1 MRTTLDLTWRLLR
14 GGGRRNLLGSLLT
27 LAAVAVCTGLL
38 LFAVTANL
46 AFAQRAH
53 ADSWRHPGK
62 ADAHP
67 VMIEAL
73 ATDRVRDEPITV
85 VDLAAL
91 GPDAPAPPGMPRF
104 PRPGEAWT
112 SPALARLMKDL
123 PADRLAGRFPARAGT
138 LGRDALIHPGELV
151 AVVGHAPGDPAM
163 TAARNDLSGV
173 ENTAA
178 PTRIAAYATGAATFS
193 GVYQALVAIA
203 SVLMVVPLL
212 VFGGAAARLTVARRD
227 RRLAALRLVGA
238 TPGQVVAIT
247 TAEAVITAAAGA
259 VAGTVLYAAAIPALM
274 HITIAGGG
282 WYASDL
288 WPGLPI
294 VAGVL
299 AAVPVLVGASA
310 VVGLRRIVVS
320 PLGVARRETPPAMRA
335 VRPLVLVAVVIA
347 FGAVSGG
354 LTGLGRLGL
363 VIMLVFLMLA
373 FLAINLAGPWVVA
386 LIGRITVGLAR
397 GPARLLAGRRLMD
410 DPRSAWRTVAG
421 VALTGFVAGFLAL
434 LGGAST
440 GTKAS
445 DELQLTVPPAR
456 ASAVAEQ
463 IRGRLGGIDAGVTV
477 KPLSTGDPAAG
488 AAGPPA
494 GAAGGDRPA
503 EAAVVTVAVRGGS
516 AAVDRARTVLAAA
529 VPGQVATT
537 PADEDRGRD
546 RLLSDLRTGALTVLV
561 VSFLI
566 AITSAGITG
575 ASAVL
580 DRRQAYAMLR
590 LAGTPLKVLDRARR
604 QETLIPLVVMGG
616 GSLATGLFFAAPF
629 AIGFGASGAVTLAAF
644 VAVGFGGI
652 AGASALS
659 RPLLRSVTTDPAPT
673 PD

>member
-1 MRTTLDLTWRLLR
+1 MPGTLDLAWRLLR
-14 GGGRRNLLGSLLT
+14 GGGRRNLLGSGLT
-27 LAAVAVCTGLL
+27 LAAVAVSTGLL
-38 LFAVTANL
+38 LLAVTANL
-46 AFAQRAH
+46 AFAHRTH

-62 ADAHP
+62 ADADP

-73 ATDRVRDEPITV
+73 ATDHVRGKPITV

-91 GPDAPAPPGMPRF
+91 KPDAPAPPGMPRF
-104 PRPGEAWT
+104 PRPGETWT
-112 SPALARLMKDL
+112 SPALARLLKDL
-123 PADRLAGRFPARAGT
+123 PSDQLAGRFPARAGT
-138 LGRDALIHPGELV
+138 LGRDALVHPGELV
-151 AVVGHAPGDPAM
+151 AVVGHAPSDPAM
-163 TAARNDLSGV
+163 TADRDGLSDV
-173 ENTAA
+173 EGTAA
-178 PTRIAAYATGAATFS
+178 PTRIARYSTGATAFS

-247 TAEAVITAAAGA
+247 TAEAVLTAAAGA
-259 VAGTVLYAAAIPALM
+259 LAGTALYAAAIPALTR
-274 HITIAGGG
+274 ITIAGGG

-288 WPGLPI
+288 WPGLP
-294 VAGVL
+294 VTGAVL
-299 AAVPVLVGASA
+299 AAVPVLVGVSA
-310 VVGLRRIVVS
+310 VAGLRRVVVS
-320 PLGVARRETPPAMRA
+320 PLGVARRETPPALRA
-335 VRPLVLVAVVIA
+335 VRLLLLGAVVVA
-347 FGAVSGG
+347 FGATSGG

-363 VIMLVFLMLA
+363 VIMLAFLVLA

-397 GPARLLAGRRLMD
+397 SPARLLAGRRLMD

-434 LGGAST
+434 LGGASS

-445 DELQLTVPPAR
+445 GELRLNIPPGR
-456 ASAVAEQ
+456 AAAVAEQ
-463 IRGRLGGIDAGVTV
+463 VKGRLDGIGAHVAV
-477 KPLSTGDPAAG
+477 RPPAAG
-488 AAGPPA
+488 GPAA
-494 GAAGGDRPA
+494 DT
-503 EAAVVTVAVRGGS
+503 AVVAITVRGGA
-516 AAVDRARTVLAAA
+516 AAVDRARTALAAA
-529 VPGQVATT
+529 VPGHVATT
-537 PADEDRGRD
+537 PADEERSRD
-546 RLLSDLRTGALTVLV
+546 QLLADLRTGALTVLA

-590 LAGTPLKVLDRARR
+590 LAGTPLRVLDRARR

-616 GSLATGLFFAAPF
+616 GSLATGLFFASPF
-629 AIGFGASGAVTLAAF
+629 AIGFGASGAVTLTAF
-644 VAVGFGGI
+644 VALGFGGI

>member
-1 MRTTLDLTWRLLR
+1 MRGTLDLTWRLLR
-14 GGGRRNLLGSLLT
+14 GGGRRNLLGSGLT
-27 LAAVAVCTGLL
+27 LAAVAVSTGLL

-46 AFAQRAH
+46 AFAQRTR
-53 ADSWRHPGK
+53 ADAWRHPGK
-62 ADAHP
+62 ADAAP

-73 ATDRVRDEPITV
+73 ATDHVRGKPITV

-91 GPDAPAPPGMPRF
+91 KPDAPAPPGMPRF
-104 PRPGEAWT
+104 PRPGETWT

-123 PADRLAGRFPARAGT
+123 PSDQLAGRFPARAGT
-138 LGRDALIHPGELV
+138 LGRAALVHPGELV
-151 AVVGHAPGDPAM
+151 AVVGHTPGDPAM
-163 TAARNDLSGV
+163 TAHRDGLSGV
-173 ENTAA
+173 EDTAA
-178 PTRIAAYATGAATFS
+178 PTRIARYSTGATAFS
-193 GVYQALVAIA
+193 GAYQALVAIA

-247 TAEAVITAAAGA
+247 TAEAVVTAAAGA
-259 VAGTVLYAAAIPALM
+259 LAGTALYAAAIPALTR
-274 HITIAGGG
+274 ITIAGGG

-288 WPGLPI
+288 WPGLP
-294 VAGVL
+294 VAGAVL

-310 VVGLRRIVVS
+310 VAGLRRVVVS
-320 PLGVARRETPPAMRA
+320 PLGVTRRETPPAMRA
-335 VRPLVLVAVVIA
+335 VRLLVLGAVVVA
-347 FGAVSGG
+347 FGATSGG

-363 VIMLVFLMLA
+363 VIMLAFLVLA

-397 GPARLLAGRRLMD
+397 SPARLLAGRRLMD

-434 LGGAST
+434 LSGAST
-440 GTKAS
+440 GARDS
-445 DELQLTVPPAR
+445 GELRLSVPPGR
-456 ASAVAEQ
+456 AAAVAEQ
-463 IRGRLGGIDAGVTV
+463 VRGRLDGIDAGVAV
-477 KPLSTGDPAAG
+477 RPPVAG
-488 AAGPPA
+488 S
-494 GAAGGDRPA
+494 PA
-503 EAAVVTVAVRGGS
+503 EGAAVVAITVRGG
-516 AAVDRARTVLAAA
+516 AGAVDRARTALTAA
-529 VPGQVATT
+529 VPGHVATT
-537 PADEDRGRD
+537 PADEDRSEAQ
-546 RLLSDLRTGALTVLV
+546 LFADLRTGALTVLA

-590 LAGTPLKVLDRARR
+590 LAGTPLRVLDRARR

-616 GSLATGLFFAAPF
+616 GSLATGLFFASPF

-644 VAVGFGGI
+644 VALGFGGI
-652 AGASALS
+652 ASASALS
-659 RPLLRSVTTDPAPT
+659 RPLLRSVTTDPAPA

>member
-1 MRTTLDLTWRLLR
+1 MPGTLDLAWRLLR
-14 GGGRRNLLGSLLT
+14 GGGRRNLLGSGLT
-27 LAAVAVCTGLL
+27 LAAVAVSTGLL

-62 ADAHP
+62 ADADP

-73 ATDRVRDEPITV
+73 ATDHVRGEPITV

-91 GPDAPAPPGMPRF
+91 KPDAPAPPGMPRF
-104 PRPGEAWT
+104 PRPGETWT
-112 SPALARLMKDL
+112 SPALARLLKDL
-123 PADRLAGRFPARAGT
+123 PSDQLAGRFPARAGT
-138 LGRDALIHPGELV
+138 LGRDALVHPGELV

-163 TAARNDLSGV
+163 TADRDGLSSAEG
-173 ENTAA
+173 TAA
-178 PTRIAAYATGAATFS
+178 PTRIARYSTGATAFS
-193 GVYQALVAIA
+193 DAYQALVAIA

-247 TAEAVITAAAGA
+247 TAEAVLTAAAGA
-259 VAGTVLYAAAIPALM
+259 LAGTALYAAAIPALTR
-274 HITIAGGG
+274 ITIAGGG

-288 WPGLPI
+288 WPGLP
-294 VAGVL
+294 VAGAVL
-299 AAVPVLVGASA
+299 AAVPVLVGVSA
-310 VVGLRRIVVS
+310 VAGLRRVVVS
-320 PLGVARRETPPAMRA
+320 PLGVARRETPPALRA
-335 VRPLVLVAVVIA
+335 VRLLLLAAVVVA
-347 FGAVSGG
+347 FGATSGG

-363 VIMLVFLMLA
+363 VIMLAFLVLA

-397 GPARLLAGRRLMD
+397 SPARLLAGRRLMD

-434 LGGAST
+434 LGGASS
-440 GTKAS
+440 GTKS
-445 DELQLTVPPAR
+445 SGELRLNVPPGR
-456 ASAVAEQ
+456 AAAVAEQ
-463 IRGRLGGIDAGVTV
+463 VKGRLDGLGADVAGVAV
-477 KPLSTGDPAAG
+477 RPPAAG
-488 AAGPPA
+488 GPA
-494 GAAGGDRPA
+494 DT
-503 EAAVVTVAVRGGS
+503 AVVAITVRGGA
-516 AAVDRARTVLAAA
+516 AAVDRARTALTAA
-529 VPGQVATT
+529 VPGHVAIT
-537 PADEDRGRD
+537 PADEDRSRD
-546 RLLSDLRTGALTVLV
+546 QLLADLRTGALTVLA

-590 LAGTPLKVLDRARR
+590 LAGAPLRVLDRARR

-616 GSLATGLFFAAPF
+616 GSLATGLFFASPF
-629 AIGFGASGAVTLAAF
+629 AIGFGASGAVTLTAF
-644 VAVGFGGI
+644 VALGFGGI

>member
-1 MRTTLDLTWRLLR
+1 MGTTLDLTWRLLR
-14 GGGRRNLLGSLLT
+14 GGGRRNLLGAALA
-27 LAAVAVCTGLL
+27 LAAVAVSTGLL

-46 AFAQRAH
+46 AFAQRAR
-53 ADSWRHPGK
+53 ADAWRHPGK
-62 ADAHP
+62 AGADP

-73 ATDRVRDEPITV
+73 ATDHVRGEPITV

-91 GPDAPAPPGMPRF
+91 KPGAPAPPGMPRF
-104 PRPGEAWT
+104 PNPGETWT

-123 PADRLAGRFPARAGT
+123 PSGQLAARFPARAGT
-138 LGRDALIHPGELV
+138 LGRDALIHPDELV
-151 AVVGHAPGDPAM
+151 AVVGRAPGDPAM
-163 TAARNDLSGV
+163 TAGRDRLAGV

-178 PTRIAAYATGAATFS
+178 PTRIARYSTGAAAFA

-203 SVLMVVPLL
+203 SVLMAVPLL

-259 VAGTVLYAAAIPALM
+259 LAGTVLYAAAIPALTR
-274 HITIAGGG
+274 ITIAGGG

-288 WPGLPI
+288 WPGLPV
-294 VAGVL
+294 VAAVL

-310 VVGLRRIVVS
+310 VAGLRRVVVG

-335 VRPLVLVAVVIA
+335 VRVLLLAAVMAA
-347 FGAVSGG
+347 FAGASGG

-386 LIGRITVGLAR
+386 LIGRITVALAR
-397 GPARLLAGRRLMD
+397 TPARLLAGRRLVD

-434 LGGAST
+434 LGGASS

-445 DELQLTVPPAR
+445 DRLELSVPPER
-456 ASAVAEQ
+456 AAAVAEQ
-463 IRGRLGGIDAGVTV
+463 VKGRLDGIDAGVAV
-477 KPLSTGDPAAG
+477 RPPSTG
-488 AAGPPA
+488 GPSA
-494 GAAGGDRPA
+494 D
-503 EAAVVTVAVRGGS
+503 AAVVTVTVRGGAS
-516 AAVDRARTVLAAA
+516 AVDRARTALAGT
-529 VPGQVATT
+529 VPGHVATT
-537 PADEDRGRD
+537 PADEERGRD
-546 RLLSDLRTGALTVLV
+546 QLLADLRTGALTVLV

-590 LAGTPLKVLDRARR
+590 LAGTPLRVLDRARR

-629 AIGFGASGAVTLAAF
+629 AVGFGASGAVTLAAF

-659 RPLLRSVTTDPAPT
+659 RPLLRSVTADPAPT

>member
-1 MRTTLDLTWRLLR
+1 MPGTLDLAWRLLR
-14 GGGRRNLLGSLLT
+14 GGGRRNLLGSGLT
-27 LAAVAVCTGLL
+27 LAAVAVSTGLL

-46 AFAQRAH
+46 AFAQRTH

-62 ADAHP
+62 ADADA

-73 ATDRVRDEPITV
+73 ATDHVRGEPITV

-91 GPDAPAPPGMPRF
+91 KPDAPAPPGMPRF
-104 PRPGEAWT
+104 PRPGETWT
-112 SPALARLMKDL
+112 SPALARLLKDL
-123 PADRLAGRFPARAGT
+123 PSDQLAGRFPARAGT
-138 LGRDALIHPGELV
+138 LGRDALVHPGELV
-151 AVVGHAPGDPAM
+151 AVVGNAPGDPAM
-163 TAARNDLSGV
+163 MADRDGLSGV
-173 ENTAA
+173 EGTAA
-178 PTRIAAYATGAATFS
+178 PTRIARYSTGATAFS

-247 TAEAVITAAAGA
+247 TAEAVLTAAAGA
-259 VAGTVLYAAAIPALM
+259 LAGTALYAAAIPALTR
-274 HITIAGGG
+274 ITIAGGG

-288 WPGLPI
+288 WPGLP
-294 VAGVL
+294 VAGAVL
-299 AAVPVLVGASA
+299 AAVPVLVGVSA
-310 VVGLRRIVVS
+310 VAGLRRVVVS
-320 PLGVARRETPPAMRA
+320 PLGVARRETPPALRA
-335 VRPLVLVAVVIA
+335 VRLLLLAAVVVA
-347 FGAVSGG
+347 FGATSGG

-363 VIMLVFLMLA
+363 VIMLAFLVLA

-397 GPARLLAGRRLMD
+397 SPARLLAGRRLMD

-434 LGGAST
+434 LGGASS

-445 DELQLTVPPAR
+445 GELRLNVPPGR
-456 ASAVAEQ
+456 AAAVAEQ
-463 IRGRLGGIDAGVTV
+463 VKGRLDGTGAGVAV
-477 KPLSTGDPAAG
+477 RPPAAG
-488 AAGPPA
+488 GPAA
-494 GAAGGDRPA
+494 DT
-503 EAAVVTVAVRGGS
+503 AVVAITVRGGA
-516 AAVDRARTVLAAA
+516 AAVDRARTALTAA
-529 VPGQVATT
+529 VPGHVATT
-537 PADEDRGRD
+537 PADEERSRD
-546 RLLSDLRTGALTVLV
+546 QLLADLRTGALTVLA

-590 LAGTPLKVLDRARR
+590 LAGTPLRVLDRARR

-616 GSLATGLFFAAPF
+616 GSLATGLFFASPF
-629 AIGFGASGAVTLAAF
+629 AIGFGASGAVALTAF
-644 VAVGFGGI
+644 VALGFGGI

>member
-1 MRTTLDLTWRLLR
+1 MGTTLDLTWRLLR
-14 GGGRRNLLGSLLT
+14 GGGRRNLLGAALT
-27 LAAVAVCTGLL
+27 LAAVAVSTGLL

-46 AFAQRAH
+46 AFAQRAR
-53 ADSWRHPGK
+53 ADAWRHPGK
-62 ADAHP
+62 AGADP

-73 ATDRVRDEPITV
+73 ATDHVRGEPITV

-91 GPDAPAPPGMPRF
+91 KPGAPAPPGMPRF
-104 PRPGEAWT
+104 PRPGETWT

-123 PADRLAGRFPARAGT
+123 PSDQLAARFPARAGT
-138 LGRDALIHPGELV
+138 LGRDALVHPGELV
-151 AVVGHAPGDPAM
+151 AVVGRAPGDPAM
-163 TAARNDLSGV
+163 TAARDDLSGV

-178 PTRIAAYATGAATFS
+178 PTRIARYATGAAAFA

-203 SVLMVVPLL
+203 SVLMAVPLL

-259 VAGTVLYAAAIPALM
+259 LAGTVLYAAAIPALTR
-274 HITIAGGG
+274 ITIAGGG

-288 WPGLPI
+288 WPGLPV
-294 VAGVL
+294 VAAVL

-310 VVGLRRIVVS
+310 VVGLRRVVVG

-335 VRPLVLVAVVIA
+335 VRLLLLAAVVVA
-347 FGAVSGG
+347 FAGASGG

-386 LIGRITVGLAR
+386 LIGRITVALAR
-397 GPARLLAGRRLMD
+397 TPARLLAGRRLMD

-421 VALTGFVAGFLAL
+421 IALTGFVAGFLAL
-434 LGGAST
+434 LGGVSS

-445 DELQLTVPPAR
+445 DRLELSVPPGR
-456 ASAVAEQ
+456 AAAVAEQ
-463 IRGRLGGIDAGVTV
+463 VEGRLDGIDAGVAV
-477 KPLSTGDPAAG
+477 RPPSAG
-488 AAGPPA
+488 GPPA
-494 GAAGGDRPA
+494 D
-503 EAAVVTVAVRGGS
+503 AAVVTVTVRGG
-516 AAVDRARTVLAAA
+516 AGAVDRARTALTAA
-529 VPGQVATT
+529 VPGRVATT
-537 PADEDRGRD
+537 PADQERGRD
-546 RLLSDLRTGALTVLV
+546 QLLADLRTGALTVLV

-590 LAGTPLKVLDRARR
+590 LAGTPLRVLDRARR

-629 AIGFGASGAVTLAAF
+629 AVGFGASGAVTLAAF
-644 VAVGFGGI
+644 AAVGFGGI

-659 RPLLRSVTTDPAPT
+659 RPLLRSVTADPAPM

>member
-1 MRTTLDLTWRLLR
+1 MPGTLDLAWRLLR
-14 GGGRRNLLGSLLT
+14 GGGRRNLLGSGLT
-27 LAAVAVCTGLL
+27 LAAVAVSTGLL

-46 AFAQRAH
+46 AFAQRTH

-62 ADAHP
+62 ADADP

-73 ATDRVRDEPITV
+73 ATDHVRGEPITV

-91 GPDAPAPPGMPRF
+91 KPDAPAPPGMPRF
-104 PRPGEAWT
+104 PRPGETWT
-112 SPALARLMKDL
+112 SPALARLLKDL
-123 PADRLAGRFPARAGT
+123 PSDQLAGRFPARAGT
-138 LGRDALIHPGELV
+138 LGRDALVHPGELV

-163 TAARNDLSGV
+163 TADRDGLSGV
-173 ENTAA
+173 EGTAA
-178 PTRIAAYATGAATFS
+178 PTRIARYSTGATAFS

-247 TAEAVITAAAGA
+247 TAEAVLTAAAGA
-259 VAGTVLYAAAIPALM
+259 LAGTALYAAAIPALTR
-274 HITIAGGG
+274 ITIAGGG

-288 WPGLPI
+288 WPGLP
-294 VAGVL
+294 VAGAVL
-299 AAVPVLVGASA
+299 AAVPVLVGVSA
-310 VVGLRRIVVS
+310 VAGLRRVVVS
-320 PLGVARRETPPAMRA
+320 PLGVARRETPPALRA
-335 VRPLVLVAVVIA
+335 LRLLLLGAVVVA
-347 FGAVSGG
+347 FGATSGG

-363 VIMLVFLMLA
+363 VIMLAFLVLA

-397 GPARLLAGRRLMD
+397 SPARLLAGRRLMD

-434 LGGAST
+434 LGGASS

-445 DELQLTVPPAR
+445 GELRLNVPPGR
-456 ASAVAEQ
+456 AAAVAEQ
-463 IRGRLGGIDAGVTV
+463 VKGRLDGTGAGVAV
-477 KPLSTGDPAAG
+477 RPPAAG
-488 AAGPPA
+488 GPAA
-494 GAAGGDRPA
+494 DT
-503 EAAVVTVAVRGGS
+503 AVVAITVRGGA
-516 AAVDRARTVLAAA
+516 AAVDRARTALTAA
-529 VPGQVATT
+529 VPGHVATT
-537 PADEDRGRD
+537 PADEERSRD
-546 RLLSDLRTGALTVLV
+546 QLLADLRTGALTVLA

-590 LAGTPLKVLDRARR
+590 LAGTPLRVLDRARR

-616 GSLATGLFFAAPF
+616 GSLATGLFFASPF
-629 AIGFGASGAVTLAAF
+629 AIGFGASGAVTLTAF
-644 VAVGFGGI
+644 VALGFGGI